1 MFEWVQWGALVRNI
15 PKIRNPV
22 LSKESLPPSTHT
34 LPPNMTIRGGRE
46 YYLHSPQPEVVGQ
59 RKKKASQP
67 ANQPDRQD
75 RTQDR
80 RDKT

>member
-1 MFEWVQWGALVRNI
+1 MLEWVQWGALEHPENKEPRPVQRI
-15 PKIRNPV
+15 P
-22 LSKESLPPSTHT
+22 PPSTHT

-46 YYLHSPQPEVVGQ
+46 YYLHSPQPEVGGQ